1 MPVYLYQGIISLSLI
16 ILLRKSIVLPKY
28 FKEFL
33 ISVVLLEIVLAN
45 AFSYIFGNN
54 VLIYNI
60 LVFTCISYYTYVF
73 ASNLKFLNAAK
84 LIIIAYLALVV
95 GDNFIW
101 SNWNNFNNLSYTYG
115 MIYISVLCVMYLYQ
129 LLETDFQN
137 YDKDPLFY
145 LSIGILL
152 FYTSSFTILLL
163 NPLLM
168 QMDYSLSKDV
178 YILVKFGNVIL
189 SLSYLKI
196 ALLNWKTRN

>member
-1 MPVYLYQGIISLSLI
+1 MLVYLYQGIISLSLV
-16 ILLRKSIVLPKY
+16 ILLKKSRVLPTY

-33 ISVVLLEIVLAN
+33 VGVVLLEVVLAN
-45 AFSYIFGNN
+45 TFSYMFNTN

-60 LVFTCISYYTYVF
+60 LVFICISYYTYSF
-73 ASNLKFLNAAK
+73 NRKLEISNAIKFIL
-84 LIIIAYLALVV
+84 IAYLSLLV

-101 SNWNNFNNLSYTYG
+101 SNWNTFNNLSYTYG
-115 MIYISVLCVMYLYQ
+115 MIYISVLCIMYLYQ
-129 LLETDFQN
+129 LLETNIEN
-137 YDKDPLFY
+137 YNNDPLFY

-168 QMDYSLSKDV
+168 KWDYSLSKDV
-178 YILVKFGNVIL
+178 YVLVKFGNVIL

-196 ALLNWKTRN
+196 ALLNWKTKN

>member
-1 MPVYLYQGIISLSLI
+1 
-16 ILLRKSIVLPKY
+16 LLRQSIVFPKY

-33 ISVVLLEIVLAN
+33 VSVVLLEIVLAN
-45 AFSYIFGNN
+45 AFSYIFGTN

-60 LVFTCISYYTYVF
+60 LVFTCISYYTYVLNRHLEISS
-73 ASNLKFLNAAK
+73 AIKFIL
-84 LIIIAYLALVV
+84 IAYLSLLV

-101 SNWNNFNNLSYTYG
+101 SSWNDFNNLSYTYG

-129 LLETDFQN
+129 LLDTDFQN

-168 QMDYSLSKDV
+168 KWDYSLSKDV
-178 YILVKFGNVIL
+178 YVLVKFGNVIL
-189 SLSYLKI
+189 SLFYLKI
-196 ALLNWKTRN
+196 SLLNWKTKN